1 MVLTLLKP
9 TEVYTLSLAWLTGL
23 LEDLTAAVNLVST
36 DSDSLL
42 GMV

>member
-9 TEVYTLSLAWLTGL
+9 TEVYAVSLAWLTGL

-36 DSDSLL
+36 DSDSSL
-42 GMV
+42 GTG

>member
-9 TEVYTLSLAWLTGL
+9 TEVYLSLAWLTGL